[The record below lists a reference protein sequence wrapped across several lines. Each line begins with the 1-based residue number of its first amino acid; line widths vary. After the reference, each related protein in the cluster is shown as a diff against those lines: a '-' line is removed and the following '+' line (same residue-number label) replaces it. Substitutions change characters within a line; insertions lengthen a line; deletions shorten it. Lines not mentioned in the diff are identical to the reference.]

1 MNRQVSERGGSAVTA
16 TERYRSARF
25 GPYIVSHIQ
34 HGPNKVWFS
43 ADNFGHPWR
52 AVRLI
57 FMLDGEM
64 TLQVRD
70 RTEVIGPR
78 CAALTIGWHPLG
90 FETPG
95 ARVIEVDFAVERAQM
110 GCDFEDDTLVIW
122 QPETALPSAT
132 CAALRELLTQPGA
145 NDAVRTETT
154 RVVDQLIT
162 SVVSFRPKQA
172 PINEYGLA
180 DRESIL
186 AYLQDNHTNRD
197 LSLIRIA
204 NHFSVS
210 TRTLHRLF
218 EDDKQ
223 TICGHLAE
231 ARLNTALAKL
241 QDPALAPNTLE
252 EIAEQSGYASSMA
265 MRRAV
270 LAATNQTP
278 SELRNVALAV

>member
-1 MNRQVSERGGSAVTA
+1 VIPA
-16 TERYRSARF
+16 ERYRSARF

-34 HGPNKVWFS
+34 HGANKVWFP

-57 FMLDGEM
+57 FVLDGQI
-64 TLQVRD
+64 TLQAKE
-70 RTEVIGPR
+70 RTAVVGPR
-78 CAALTIGWHPLG
+78 CAALTVGWQPLG
-90 FETPG
+90 FETAG
-95 ARVIEVDFAVERAQM
+95 ARVIEVDFAIERAQT
-110 GCDFEDDTLVIW
+110 GCSFEEDSLIIW

-145 NDAVRTETT
+145 TDTVRTETT

-162 SVVSFRPKQA
+162 SVVSFRPKPA

-180 DRESIL
+180 DRESVL
-186 AYLQDNHTNRD
+186 AYLRDNHTNRD

-218 EDDKQ
+218 EDDTQ
-223 TICGHLAE
+223 TICSHLAQE
-231 ARLNTALAKL
+231 RLNTALTRLKDSAW
-241 QDPALAPNTLE
+241 ASSNLE

-265 MRRAV
+265 LRRAV
-270 LAATNQTP
+270 LAATNKTP
-278 SELRNVALAV
+278 SEFRSFELTNSVAG